1 MKNMPLFY
9 LTLCIILS
17 LYLSNGYAQDYTEWG
32 LPEGAKMRLGK
43 GEINDIKFSPDGN
56 LLAVGTSIGVWIYD
70 VHSRKEVTFLKS
82 DKYQIDALMYIE
94 GGTKIV
100 SAGIDGPTGRIIT
113 WEVETESSPEKPNIP
128 KIGNLLSGTGYFW
141 ASALSHDGNL
151 LAVGSGGGSIHLV
164 DTRTGNRISTFKAHS
179 DSVDGLAFSPDG
191 STLVS
196 GSEDSKIHLWEVTT
210 QKRQQTLTRLSSTH
224 AIAFSPDGKRVA
236 NGNFGGGLQSWNLET
251 KQKIV
256 TFKGHTDAIRALA
269 FSPDGKIL
277 ASGGWDATIRLWNTD
292 TGNQIAI
299 ITGHPHFVE
308 EMAFA
313 PDGNIAAGTARGVTR
328 LWYANTSSLHLP
340 NKEIRSSPISILA
353 FSSNSKT
360 LLSMSG
366 FTIQALNVVANHN
379 LLKQTMNTGKR
390 GYSSIAFSTDR
401 TKVAASTIDKKIR
414 IWDIASGDELM
425 MIRPGFKNAIIALAF
440 SPDGKTLA
448 GAGKDG
454 PIRAWSTTTRKLLF
468 TLNGHTKRVES
479 LAFSADGKTLASGS
493 WDGTMRLW
501 DIKKKTQISQRGDGF
516 MGGIIEV
523 QFSLDGKTV
532 VSSSQS
538 NRIQLWQVE
547 NKRQTPT
554 VMLTGHN
561 GWIRNIEFSA
571 DGKTF
576 ASGSDDG
583 TILLWDW
590 EKCSKLREH
599 NRY

>member
-1 MKNMPLFY
+1 MKNIPLFC
-9 LTLCIILS
+9 LTLYIILS
-17 LYLSNGYAQDYTEWG
+17 LYLSNGYAQDYAEWG

-43 GEINDIKFSPDGN
+43 GEINDIKFSPDGKR
-56 LLAVGTSIGVWIYD
+56 LAVGTSIGIWIYD
-70 VHSRKEVTFLKS
+70 VNSRKEVTFLKS
-82 DKYQIDALMYIE
+82 DKYQIDVLMFIE
-94 GGTKIV
+94 NGMKIV
-100 SAGIDGPTGRIIT
+100 SVGIDGPIGRIIT
-113 WEVETESSPEKPNIP
+113 WEVETETIPEKPNIP
-128 KIGNLLSGTGYFW
+128 EIGDQLSGTGYFW

-151 LAVGSGGGSIHLV
+151 LAIGNGSGSINLW
-164 DTRTGNRISTFKAHS
+164 DLRTRNKISSFKAHS
-179 DSVDGLAFSPDG
+179 DPISGLTFSPDG

-196 GSEDSKIHLWEVTT
+196 GSDDSKIHLWNVAT
-210 QKRQQTLTRLSSTH
+210 QKHQETLTRS
-224 AIAFSPDGKRVA
+224 
-236 NGNFGGGLQSWNLET
+236 FGA
-251 KQKIV
+251 
-256 TFKGHTDAIRALA
+256 HALA
-269 FSPDGKIL
+269 FSSDGKRF
-277 ASGGWDATIRLWNTD
+277 ASGGWDATIRLWDTD

-328 LWYANTSSLHLP
+328 LWYTNTTSLHLP
-340 NKEIRSSPISILA
+340 NKEIRSRPISILA
-353 FSSNSKT
+353 FSNNSET

-366 FTIQALNVVANHN
+366 FTIQALNVVTNHN

-390 GYSSIAFSTDR
+390 GYSSIAFSTGR
-401 TKVAASTIDKKIR
+401 TKVAASTIEKKIR
-414 IWDIASGDELM
+414 IWDIASGNELM
-425 MIRPGFKNAIIALAF
+425 IIRPGFKKAIIALAF
-440 SPDGKTLA
+440 SPDGKILT

-479 LAFSADGKTLASGS
+479 LAFSPDGKTLASGS

-501 DIKKKTQISQRGDGF
+501 DIETKTQISQRGDGF

-590 EKCSKLREH
+590 EKCSKLKGH